1 MDALFLCQFSRR
13 PRHGFT
19 MTELMVVVAIIA
31 VLAGI
36 LLTAM
41 GGVRRRALSTQTEST
56 MQEFAKACEA
66 FQIEHN
72 RYPGV
77 IPEQALVEI
86 SDPATEI
93 SGTENALLH
102 LMGGYRVLTPFDP
115 DTGPIVDEYDNYG
128 NGSTGVREYS
138 FGTGSNLWDLK
149 VDINRIGEGPKIDGK
164 IYAPYFTPSEAALQA
179 VEGQIGGPDNPEDE
193 HPRLPD
199 LVDAWGQPIVFVRRA
214 RSTGPLVGDT
224 ANPPPPQSP
233 PQFITA
239 SMKPYTES
247 DKLGRARADQT
258 EQSILS
264 HAPDTEQLSIFAQ
277 IIRHPAFGDPAEPLN
292 GTARGAF
299 VLFSAGPDGVYFS
312 RKDGPGSPKNAIAG
326 SGPDSLS
333 YEDLLELGP
342 QVVQEF
348 DDLRVFGGG

>member
-1 MDALFLCQFSRR
+1 
-13 PRHGFT
+13 

-56 MQEFAKACEA
+56 MQEFSKACEA

-77 IPEQALVEI
+77 IPEQVLAEIYANTSAL
-86 SDPATEI
+86 PI

-115 DTGPIVDEYDNYG
+115 TTGPVVDDYDA
-128 NGSTGVREYS
+128 
-138 FGTGSNLWDLK
+138 FGGANPFERTFATASGQWRLK
-149 VDINRIGEGPKIDGK
+149 VDVNQIGEGARIDGK
-164 IYAPYFTPSEAALQA
+164 LYAPYFTPSEATLQA
-179 VEGQIGGPDNPEDE
+179 ALGQVGDPDPTDPA
-193 HPRLPD
+193 PRLPD
-199 LVDAWGQPIVFVRRA
+199 LVDAWGQPIVYVRRA
-214 RSTGPLVGDT
+214 RTNGALVGVSGDT
-224 ANPPPPQSP
+224 A
-233 PQFITA
+233 QFFTA
-239 SMKPYTES
+239 SMTPYTES
-247 DKLGRARADQT
+247 DRLGKMAANQVDL
-258 EQSILS
+258 SILNQ
-264 HAPDTEQLSIFAQ
+264 APEPEATFAQ
-277 IIRHPAFGDPAEPLN
+277 ILRHPGFGTFDQGIDSAIN

-312 RKDGPGSPKNAIAG
+312 IKDGPGTPGQPEADIVDNADTAYNT
-326 SGPDSLS
+326 PR
-333 YEDLLELGP
+333 
-342 QVVQEF
+342 VVDEY